1 MKDGFVPGVDMRIA
15 IIGAGGIGA
24 IYGAALARSG
34 CEVAFVARGAH
45 LAAMRADGL
54 RIEGDRGET
63 LIRPAR
69 ATDDIASIGPVDYVL
84 LCVKSWDVETA
95 GAQLRPIVGPD
106 TAVVPL
112 QNGVDAAD
120 RLMPI
125 LRREAVMGGTA
136 FVTGS
141 IVAPGI
147 VRQTGTYQVMTF
159 GELGQGGCN
168 GRPSPRGERLRDQCE
183 AAGFEGVLSP
193 DVRVPVWEKFLVLI
207 PLANV
212 NALTRQ
218 PLGRYRADP
227 DTWALVE
234 RSARETEAV
243 GRAEGVNLPPDA
255 AERALAAIRSMPDH
269 HMASMG
275 NDLLRG
281 NRLELPWLAGKIV
294 QLGRRNGIATPV
306 NEFVYAALKFYAD
319 GPPTG

>member
-1 MKDGFVPGVDMRIA
+1 MRIA

-24 IYGAALARSG
+24 IFGAALARSG

-45 LAAMRADGL
+45 LAAMQANGL

-69 ATDDIASIGPVDYVL
+69 ATDDIASIGADIGTVDYVL
-84 LCVKSWDVETA
+84 LCVKLWDVETA

-106 TAVVPL
+106 TAVIPL
-112 QNGVDAAD
+112 QNGVDATE
-120 RLMPI
+120 RLIPI
-125 LRREAVMGGTA
+125 LATGPVMGGTA

-141 IVAPGI
+141 IVAPGV
-147 VRQTGTYQVMTF
+147 VRQTGAYQVMTF
-159 GELGQGGCN
+159 GELDQGELN
-168 GRPSPRGERLRDQCE
+168 RRLSRRGEKLRDQCE

-193 DVRVPVWEKFLVLI
+193 DVMVPIWEKFLVLI

-212 NALTRQ
+212 NALTRT

-255 AERALAAIRSMPDH
+255 AERALATIRSMPDH
-269 HMASMG
+269 HMSSMG

-281 NRLELPWLAGKIV
+281 NRLELPWLAGKVV
-294 QLGRRNGIATPV
+294 QLGRRHGIPTPV

-319 GPPTG
+319 GPPAG